1 MVYHVCICILF
12 MQGPLLCVSTDY
24 GVTDRKVVV
33 STYEVEDFLKF
44 LGVFSGVHTTDKRT
58 DVLSRDFII

>member
-1 MVYHVCICILF
+1 

-58 DVLSRDFII
+58 DVLSRDFIIRKINSGLWAVV